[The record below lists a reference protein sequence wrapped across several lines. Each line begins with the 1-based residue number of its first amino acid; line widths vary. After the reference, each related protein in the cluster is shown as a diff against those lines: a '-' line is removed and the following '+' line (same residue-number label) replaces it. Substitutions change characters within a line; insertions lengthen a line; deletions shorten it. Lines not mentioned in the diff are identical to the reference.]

1 MDHCVAL
8 ARECVLTIIV
18 DGATRLDAHAFE
30 GSPLLEHNPGWLR
43 RALSHTPDL
52 SGVLVLTV
60 DRPHVHPTTVAALL
74 AAHADAPG
82 AFIQP
87 VHDGR
92 SGHPVVWPHAA
103 IAPILSLRPTDSPRT
118 FLASTAAPPRART
131 PVQDPAVLD
140 NIDRPAAYQALL
152 QRDHEGP
159 SQL

>member
-1 MDHCVAL
+1 MEIRVLGPLEVVSRAGTDVGISSAKQ
-8 ARECVLTIIV
+8 RE
-18 DGATRLDAHAFE
+18 
-30 GSPLLEHNPGWLR
+30 LL
-43 RALSHTPDL
+43 
-52 SGVLVLTV
+52 
-60 DRPHVHPTTVAALL
+60 ALL